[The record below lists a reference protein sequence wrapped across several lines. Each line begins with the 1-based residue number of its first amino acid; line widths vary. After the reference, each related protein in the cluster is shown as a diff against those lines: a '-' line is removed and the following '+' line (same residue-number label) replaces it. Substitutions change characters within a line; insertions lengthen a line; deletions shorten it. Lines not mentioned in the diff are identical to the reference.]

1 MFQPISQEE
10 LEVLANLYDQIRDV
24 QKELNPDIDET
35 LTQQF
40 DAHVKNI
47 LTDLNSKMSSIS
59 NEYNLKMY
67 SVKVIKRAL

>member
-10 LEVLANLYDQIRDV
+10 LEVLANLYDQIREV
-24 QKELNPDIDET
+24 QKELNPDIDES

-40 DAHVKNI
+40 DVHVKNI
-47 LTDLNSKMSSIS
+47 LTDLNSKMSSQS

-67 SVKVIKRAL
+67 SVKVIIRNS

>member
-10 LEVLANLYDQIRDV
+10 LEVLANLYDQIREV
-24 QKELNPDIDET
+24 QKELNPDIDES

-47 LTDLNSKMSSIS
+47 LTDLNSKMSSQS

-67 SVKVIKRAL
+67 SVKVIIRN

>member
-1 MFQPISQEE
+1 M
-10 LEVLANLYDQIRDV
+10 LANLYDQIREI
-24 QKELNPDIDET
+24 QKELDPDIDET

-47 LTDLNSKMSSIS
+47 LTDLNSKMLSHS

-67 SVKVIKRAL
+67 SVKVIIKKS